1 MKAKIFIFATIAL
14 LMIAGA
20 MAYVAAMRIATANR
34 QSDKELFVYQVIPD
48 RQFSYAERAVA
59 IEDWTDDQGEQGVEI
74 TYGDTRLRLR
84 APVEPGHP
92 QLPGL
97 LRHEQWLRVLRFAGR
112 RGITMEELQRR
123 IQTGETRDRL
133 AVVVVSPRPGS
144 DPQRWALVWHRDAIF
159 DIYEFL
165 PDGTFT
171 QERFEYPESDRALA
185 RRQSAARRAG
195 KDIPRRS
202 PNELVEGT
210 WQYHAALLSLPKGRE
225 PTPRFIADGW
235 SAGGWPLAL
244 SMTAVALAIITL
256 IMGLCQIVGARRR
269 NSSP

>member
-1 MKAKIFIFATIAL
+1 MKAKVLIFATIAL
-14 LMIAGA
+14 LLIAGA
-20 MAYVAAMRIATANR
+20 LAYVAAMRIATANR
-34 QSDKELFVYQVIPD
+34 QSDKELYVYQVIPD
-48 RQFSYAERAVA
+48 REFTYAERDVRV
-59 IEDWTDDQGEQGVEI
+59 EDWTDAQGEQGVEI
-74 TYGDTRLRLR
+74 VYGDTRLRLR

-97 LRHEQWLRVLRFAGR
+97 LRHEPWLRVLRFAGR

-123 IQTGETRDRL
+123 IEAGEVRDRL

-159 DIYEFL
+159 DVYEFL

-195 KDIPRRS
+195 KAVPQRS
-202 PNELVEGT
+202 PDELVEGT

-235 SAGGWPLAL
+235 SAGGWPLAM
-244 SMTAVALAIITL
+244 SMTAVGLAILTL
-256 IMGLCQIVGARRR
+256 IVALGEIVSARTRE
-269 NSSP
+269 PTP

>member
-1 MKAKIFIFATIAL
+1 MRAKIFIFATIAL
-14 LMIAGA
+14 LLIAGA
-20 MAYVAAMRIATANR
+20 LAYVGAMRIATANR

-48 RQFSYAERAVA
+48 RRFTYADRDVN
-59 IEDWTDDQGEQGVEI
+59 IEDWTDGQGEQGVEVI
-74 TYGDTRLRLR
+74 YGDTRLRLR

-123 IQTGETRDRL
+123 IDAGEVRDRL

-159 DIYEFL
+159 DLYEFL

-171 QERFEYPESDRALA
+171 QERFEYPESDRSLA

-195 KDIPRRS
+195 KAIPQRS
-202 PNELVEGT
+202 SNELVEGT

-235 SAGGWPLAL
+235 SAAGWPLAI
-244 SMTAVALAIITL
+244 SMAAVALAILTL
-256 IMGLCQIVGARRR
+256 IAALCDIVGARQRGP
-269 NSSP
+269 SP